1 MVLIGKL
8 FEWLGFPAMVS
19 PFRFY
24 DSDTGQAIEIK
35 TSPFYTKL
43 IVGDKEFFF
52 NRESGKY
59 DGFGAMYP
67 DLPNADYTAD
77 CIPESTESPAPC
89 D

>member
-1 MVLIGKL
+1 MIVIGKL
-8 FEWLGFPAMVS
+8 FQWLGFPAMVS

-24 DSDTGQAIEIK
+24 DGDTGQVIEIK

-59 DGFGAMYP
+59 DGFGAMSP
-67 DLPNADYTAD
+67 DLKNGVND
-77 CIPESTESPAPC
+77 
-89 D
+89 